1 MRRFPHQLSGGQQQR
16 VVLAQA
22 LLLGAR
28 VIVADE
34 PTTGQDALTKR
45 RIVAELERMVRQ
57 GIALVL
63 LSHDLDVVRALAD
76 EVVVLREG
84 RVVESGP
91 AGRILLAPEHPWT
104 RELLAAGPEV
114 PEPRSPGPGEPGPG
128 GQGTA
133 KGDAP
138 APGLQLRIA
147 AARYR
152 GRSGSRPDAPSA
164 DRSARRGSVVALRD
178 VSLDVAPGSCLAVV
192 GRSGSGKTTLGRCA
206 AGLHRDWDGAVT
218 LDGESLPRSVRDRS
232 ADRIAALQYVFQDA
246 RAAFDEHRTVLAQTA
261 RTAVR
266 LRGVPGAR
274 AREEARAAFTRVG
287 SVGGAGRAAARPA
300 VRRRAA
306 TCGTCRALLARPR
319 VLVCDEITSGLDA
332 ASRRGIVELLGE
344 LLRERTGTGLVLI
357 THDLDTAAALA
368 DRIAVLDGGEV
379 VEAGPAARVL
389 TAPTHPFTA
398 SLVAAATVAHRG
410 GAPLRGVRR
419 GAHSAASASCHHRSR
434 PGVQDT
440 GRAHRFTTRT
450 VRPRPAPPRASA
462 WSSSG
467 FTGRIAPSQNAASAV
482 ITTRAS
488 QSRVRAA
495 SSVTVSET
503 GSVVR
508 IASSR
513 PQASVAI
520 TDSGTS
526 GRCTATRSP
535 ARTPSRVSAAAARS
549 GLIEEHAVC
558 QLLHTA
564 RLPGPGEGDPRRL
577 RVVSLPG
584 VFCML

>member
-1 MRRFPHQLSGGQQQR
+1 MTPHTRPDDSPEGPAAAVTGLRIEVEGRPLVDGVSLTVRAGTVTALVGASGSGKTTTGLAMLGEYPPGARVEGGVRVAGGGPVGYVPQHPAAVLNPARRVGALLYDIARGGLPELPRRQRRSAARARVREALALAQLPEGDLGEELLRRFPHQLSGGQQQR

-91 AGRILLAPEHPWT
+91 AGRVLLAPEHPWT
-104 RELLAAGPEV
+104 RELLASGPEI
-114 PEPRSPGPGEPGPG
+114 PEPRNPVPDTPGPDVPGPGAPVQKAPGRTPPG
-128 GQGTA
+128 HAAPEHTPDGQGGA
-133 KGDAP
+133 KGNSP

-152 GRSGSRPDAPSA
+152 SRSGRPDAPSA
-164 DRSARRGSVVALRD
+164 DRSGHRGSVVALRD

-192 GRSGSGKTTLGRCA
+192 GRSGSGKTTLGRCV

-218 LDGESLPRSVRDRS
+218 LDGENLPRSVRDRPT
-232 ADRIAALQYVFQDA
+232 DRIAALQYVFQDA

-266 LRGVPGAR
+266 LRGVPGAT
-274 AREEARAAFTRVG
+274 AREEARAVFTRVG
-287 SVGGAGRAAARPA
+287 LSAELVERPPGRLSGGELQRAALA
-300 VRRRAA
+300 
-306 TCGTCRALLARPR
+306 RALLARPR

-398 SLVAAATVAHRG
+398 SLVAAARW
-410 GAPLRGVRR
+410 
-419 GAHSAASASCHHRSR
+419 
-434 PGVQDT
+434 
-440 GRAHRFTTRT
+440 RT
-450 VRPRPAPPRASA
+450 
-462 WSSSG
+462 
-467 FTGRIAPSQNAASAV
+467 
-482 ITTRAS
+482 
-488 QSRVRAA
+488 
-495 SSVTVSET
+495 
-503 GSVVR
+503 
-508 IASSR
+508 
-513 PQASVAI
+513 
-520 TDSGTS
+520 
-526 GRCTATRSP
+526 
-535 ARTPSRVSAAAARS
+535 AAA
-549 GLIEEHAVC
+549 
-558 QLLHTA
+558 
-564 RLPGPGEGDPRRL
+564 LP
-577 RVVSLPG
+577 
-584 VFCML
+584 

>member
-1 MRRFPHQLSGGQQQR
+1 MTAQTDPGDSPDDPAAAVSGLRIEVEGRRIVDGVSLTARAGTVTALVGASGSGKTTTGLALLGEYPPGARVDGEVRVAGGGPVGYVPQHPAAVLNPARRVGALLYDIARSGLPGLPLRQRRSAARARVLESLALAQLPEGDAGEALLRRFPHQLSGGQQQR

-76 EVVVLREG
+76 EVVVLRQG

-104 RELLAAGPEV
+104 RELLATGPEI
-114 PEPRSPGPGEPGPG
+114 PEHRAPGRGEPGPG
-128 GQGTA
+128 GQGTE

-152 GRSGSRPDAPSA
+152 GRSGSRSDAPPA

-192 GRSGSGKTTLGRCA
+192 GRSGSGKTTLGRCV

-218 LDGESLPRSVRDRS
+218 LDGEPLPHSVRDRS

-287 SVGGAGRAAARPA
+287 LSAELVERPPGRLSGGELQRAALA
-300 VRRRAA
+300 
-306 TCGTCRALLARPR
+306 RALLARPR

-398 SLVAAATVAHRG
+398 SLVAAARW
-410 GAPLRGVRR
+410 
-419 GAHSAASASCHHRSR
+419 
-434 PGVQDT
+434 
-440 GRAHRFTTRT
+440 RT
-450 VRPRPAPPRASA
+450 
-462 WSSSG
+462 
-467 FTGRIAPSQNAASAV
+467 
-482 ITTRAS
+482 
-488 QSRVRAA
+488 
-495 SSVTVSET
+495 
-503 GSVVR
+503 
-508 IASSR
+508 
-513 PQASVAI
+513 
-520 TDSGTS
+520 
-526 GRCTATRSP
+526 
-535 ARTPSRVSAAAARS
+535 AAA
-549 GLIEEHAVC
+549 
-558 QLLHTA
+558 
-564 RLPGPGEGDPRRL
+564 LP
-577 RVVSLPG
+577 
-584 VFCML
+584 